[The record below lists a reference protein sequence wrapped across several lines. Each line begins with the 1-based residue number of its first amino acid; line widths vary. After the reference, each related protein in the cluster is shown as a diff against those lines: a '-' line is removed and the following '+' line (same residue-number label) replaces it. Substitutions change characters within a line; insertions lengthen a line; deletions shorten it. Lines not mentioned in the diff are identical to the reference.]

1 MKKILCVLMVSLLLV
16 GCQRNTSKETTTE
29 NIVEDVKEGSKDIV
43 NDLES
48 MLNDLK
54 TQGVKVDTYEKIEH
68 TGLNAHEAYRISTN
82 DKNAYLYRLNEK
94 DPQMQ
99 QLIEHVKQTGT
110 ADVLVEDEKKQYE
123 AAVNGNSLLLY
134 EKDSNLNDFR
144 KAFEEFQSPPYNP
157 TNDKNE

>member
-1 MKKILCVLMVSLLLV
+1 MLLWNSLAF
-16 GCQRNTSKETTTE
+16 
-29 NIVEDVKEGSKDIV
+29 
-43 NDLES
+43 S
-48 MLNDLK
+48 MI
-54 TQGVKVDTYEKIEH
+54 Q
-68 TGLNAHEAYRISTN
+68 
-82 DKNAYLYRLNEK
+82 
-94 DPQMQ
+94 QMQ